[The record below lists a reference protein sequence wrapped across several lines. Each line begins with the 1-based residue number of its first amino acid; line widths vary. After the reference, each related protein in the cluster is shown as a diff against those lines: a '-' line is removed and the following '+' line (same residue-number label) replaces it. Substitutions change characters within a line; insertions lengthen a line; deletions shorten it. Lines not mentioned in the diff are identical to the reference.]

1 MNKENIKEDI
11 INDIDRLL
19 NSSNHEMHEI
29 QGINQE
35 GMMVNM
41 NNNQDAQMQAQMQA
55 QAQAQMQA
63 QMQAQA
69 QAQMQAQAQA
79 QMQAQAQAQMQA
91 QVHAQMQAQAQAQM
105 QAQAQAQMQ
114 AQMHAHAQSQQI
126 PSHVLKQLIMQQDS
140 PMRENGIV
148 EHLNSSNESYVDI
161 IKDIIYANRELLVLL
176 LLFCFLLTPQV
187 NSVLNTIP
195 YTVDT
200 STFSRENVEYPG
212 YLGILLRGVLFVS
225 IIITVKKLNLI

>member
-41 NNNQDAQMQAQMQA
+41 NNNQEAQMQAQMQAQA

-69 QAQMQAQAQA
+69 QAQMQAQVQA

-91 QVHAQMQAQAQAQM
+91 QVQAQMQAQAQAQM

-140 PMRENGIV
+140 PMRANGIV

-161 IKDIIYANRELLVLL
+161 IKDIIYAN
-176 LLFCFLLTPQV
+176 
-187 NSVLNTIP
+187 
-195 YTVDT
+195 
-200 STFSRENVEYPG
+200 
-212 YLGILLRGVLFVS
+212 
-225 IIITVKKLNLI
+225 ITAV